1 MTTLIPKY
9 YQGAAGAVNRP
20 INEKFAEIIS
30 VKDFGAVGDG
40 VTDDHPALQAAIN
53 AVLALPTGGCLY
65 VPSGNYNSSA
75 AIAITVTANK
85 GFTLIGDGES
95 ATKFSFSGNADGC
108 NVSLASNASF
118 TAENFTILKTLA
130 SPAIANQGFVVGA
143 AVPGTRPGS
152 VRITNVTIG
161 NNASR
166 SLAWT
171 RAIWLLDI
179 DSPVIDNVSIYMPDA
194 NGSITAY
201 GIALYGSSASS
212 YVVDTKISNCEIVG
226 GAASVF
232 VQGYCQGIYITNSTL
247 IGCETGVDWNSPGT
261 DADLLAVSNSHINA
275 RSTAVLTNGVGWV
288 LLTNNLVLRF
298 TNGAA
303 SWYAFYLA
311 DASLSAV
318 SNNTIYGNLV
328 SGETAILV
336 TASTSGYGNQPVSIV
351 GNVIGAINGPGVAIT
366 GYAKLVQV
374 KSNIMNGVLGSMV
387 DNGVNPNDNYIFDN
401 TYNPSG
407 NSGNDIIRR
416 SGTLLIGNT
425 VSDSTAG
432 LNIHGT
438 FSYPLATGTDV
449 STSAYQAAFFN
460 PNGVVGSIQTNGTA
474 TSFVT
479 SSDYRLK
486 EDVQPMS
493 GALDKVMQLNP
504 VTFKWKNDGSDGQ
517 GFIAHELQSVV
528 PDCVCGEK
536 DKVKE
541 DGTPEYQGIDTSF
554 LVATLTKAIQELK
567 VELDA
572 TKNRLT
578 EAEEQ
583 ILNLGIK

>member
-9 YQGAAGAVNRP
+9 YQGAAGAANRP
-20 INEKFAEIIS
+20 INEKFAEMIS

-40 VTDDHPALQAAIN
+40 VTDDYAAIQAAIN
-53 AVLALPTGGCLY
+53 AVAALPTGGCLY
-65 VPSGNYNSSA
+65 VPYGNYKCSGSIGANLA
-75 AIAITVTANK
+75 ANK
-85 GFTLIGDGES
+85 GFAIIGEGES
-95 ATKFSFSGNADGC
+95 ATKFSFSGNTDGISF
-108 NVSLASNASF
+108 NLGSNASF
-118 TAENFTILKTLA
+118 TAENFTVLKTLA

-143 AVPGTRPGS
+143 TTPGTRPGS
-152 VRITNVTIG
+152 VRISNVTIG
-161 NNASR
+161 NNANR

-171 RAIWLLDI
+171 RSIWLLDI
-179 DSPVIDNVSIYMPDA
+179 DSPVVDNVSIYMPNADGA
-194 NGSITAY
+194 ITAY
-201 GIALYGSSASS
+201 GISLYGSSGSS

-226 GAASVF
+226 GLASVF

-247 IGCETGVDWNSPGT
+247 IACERGVDWNSPGT
-261 DADLLAVSNSHINA
+261 DAELLAVSNSHINA
-275 RSTAVLTNGVGWV
+275 RSTAILTNGVGWV
-288 LLTNNLVLRF
+288 LLSNNLVLRF

-328 SGETAILV
+328 SGETGILV

-351 GNVIGAINGPGVAIT
+351 GNVLGALNGPGVAIT
-366 GYAKLVQV
+366 GLAKLVQV

-387 DNGVNPNDNYIFDN
+387 DNGTNPNFNYIFDN

-438 FSYPLATGTDV
+438 FSYPLATGTNV

-517 GFIAHELQSVV
+517 GFIAHELQAVV

-541 DGTPEYQGIDTSF
+541 DGTPEYQGVDTSF
-554 LVATLTKAIQELK
+554 LVATLTKSIQELNAK
-567 VELDA
+567 VTALEAQVVILE
-572 TKNRLT
+572 TK
-578 EAEEQ
+578 
-583 ILNLGIK
+583 

>member
-9 YQGAAGAVNRP
+9 DQGATGAVNRP

-40 VTDDHPALQAAIN
+40 VTDDYIAIAAAIT

-65 VPSGNYNSSA
+65 FPHGNYISTVSLV
-75 AIAITVTANK
+75 ITVPANK
-85 GFTLIGDGES
+85 GIKLTGDGENS
-95 ATKFSFSGNADGC
+95 TYLSFTNDTEGVSVALGAKASCEVNNITIVAASTSPSSNHIGLLINGNLYADAVGVKVKNVTLKGNANRTTSWPIGLALTNLSNTVVDS
-108 NVSLASNASF
+108 VS
-118 TAENFTILKTLA
+118 
-130 SPAIANQGFVVGA
+130 V
-143 AVPGTRPGS
+143 
-152 VRITNVTIG
+152 
-161 NNASR
+161 
-166 SLAWT
+166 
-171 RAIWLLDI
+171 
-179 DSPVIDNVSIYMPDA
+179 YMPDA
-194 NGSITAY
+194 TVSSGQV
-201 GIALYGSSASS
+201 GINLLGGSSSA
-212 YVVDTKISNCEIVG
+212 YIADTKISNTEIVG
-226 GAASVF
+226 GNISIGVAGYA
-232 VQGYCQGIYITNSTL
+232 QGLYVTNSTL
-247 IGCETGVDWNSPGT
+247 IGCNTGIYWNQPGT
-261 DADLLAVSNSHINA
+261 DAELLAVSNSHINA
-275 RSTAVLTNGVGWV
+275 RTTGVSTTGVSWV
-288 LLTNNLVLRF
+288 LLTNNLILRF
-298 TNGAA
+298 TNTA
-303 SWYAFYLA
+303 SGWYAFFLA

-318 SNNTIYGNLV
+318 SNNTIYGNVV
-328 SGETAILV
+328 SGETGILV

-366 GYAKLVQV
+366 GLAKLVQV

-387 DNGVNPNDNYIFDN
+387 DNGTNPNYNYIFDN

-416 SGTLLIGNT
+416 SGTLLIGET
-425 VSDSTAG
+425 VDDSTAG

-438 FSYPLATGTDV
+438 FSYPLATGTNV

-486 EDVQPMS
+486 EDVQPMT

-517 GFIAHELQSVV
+517 GFIAHELQAVV

-554 LVATLTKAIQELK
+554 LVATLTKAVQELK
-567 VELDA
+567 AEVDA
-572 TKNRLT
+572 LKGN
-578 EAEEQ
+578 
-583 ILNLGIK
+583 